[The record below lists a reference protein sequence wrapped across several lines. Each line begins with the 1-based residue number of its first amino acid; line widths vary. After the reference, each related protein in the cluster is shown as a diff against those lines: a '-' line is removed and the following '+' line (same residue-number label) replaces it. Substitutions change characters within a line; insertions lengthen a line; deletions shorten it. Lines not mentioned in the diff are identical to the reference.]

1 LTTLKLSDNYIYVG
15 SATFFYFLSFL
26 ACLGLRA
33 RKKKVGCPPGTT
45 FSDVQITSL
54 VYYICLFGH
63 IWHNRIKMLF
73 YYYFK
78 KLRIYRENNYLPYPC
93 FLDTHVL
100 VLDQLLK
107 SYIYMIEKI
116 TLIYNWFCEIE
127 FDSIQIFILKHQK
140 ILWIIVYMVSGRSR
154 IFFGWATKTL

>member
-1 LTTLKLSDNYIYVG
+1 LLFLKFLSYVLIPYVNK
-15 SATFFYFLSFL
+15 TFFLSEMLFWQLSSCPTTTYTWGPQPFSIFLLSFL

-100 VLDQLLK
+100 VLD
-107 SYIYMIEKI
+107 
-116 TLIYNWFCEIE
+116 
-127 FDSIQIFILKHQK
+127 
-140 ILWIIVYMVSGRSR
+140 
-154 IFFGWATKTL
+154 